1 MLEKPIRALV
11 ISAIIL
17 PLTCKQL
24 RRTIDLEGRVLKDG
38 VRKVVIDRRL
48 ALAAFGPLLRS

>member
-17 PLTCKQL
+17 PLTWKQL
-24 RRTIDLEGRVLKDG
+24 RRTIDLEGRVLKDASG
-38 VRKVVIDRRL
+38 K
-48 ALAAFGPLLRS
+48 S